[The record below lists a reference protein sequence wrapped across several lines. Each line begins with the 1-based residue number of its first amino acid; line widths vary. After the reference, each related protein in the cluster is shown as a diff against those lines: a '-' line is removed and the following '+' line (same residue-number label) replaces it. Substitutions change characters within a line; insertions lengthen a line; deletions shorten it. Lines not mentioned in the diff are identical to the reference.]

1 MHCKHDV
8 NYLMGT
14 ADGIVCRKCGKTFP
28 SLTSLHADLEAD
40 RAAQNAQKAGEAPAA
55 GNLSPENKTAVAP
68 ENPPKKRG
76 RRKKEDA
83 E

>member
-14 ADGIVCRKCGKTFP
+14 ADGIVCRKCGKVFP
-28 SLTSLHADLEAD
+28 SFSSLHADLEAD
-40 RAAQNAQKAGEAPAA
+40 KAAQDAQKAGEAPAA
-55 GNLSPENKTAVAP
+55 GNLPSENKTAVAP
-68 ENPPKKRG
+68 ENSPKKRG

-83 E
+83 

>member
-14 ADGIVCRKCGKTFP
+14 ADGIVCRECGKVFP
-28 SLTSLHADLEAD
+28 SLSSLHADLEAD
-40 RAAQNAQKAGEAPAA
+40 RAAQNAQKAGEASET

-76 RRKKEDA
+76 GRKKEDA
-83 E
+83 

>member
-14 ADGIVCRKCGKTFP
+14 AEGIVCRKCGKVFP

-55 GNLSPENKTAVAP
+55 GNLSPENKTATAT
-68 ENPPKKRG
+68 ENSPKKRG

-83 E
+83 

>member
-1 MHCKHDV
+1 MCNHDV

-14 ADGIVCRKCGKTFP
+14 AAGITCRKCGKTFP
-28 SLTSLHADLEAD
+28 SLSSLHADLEAD
-40 RAAQNAQKAGEAPAA
+40 RAAQNAQKAVEVSAT

-68 ENPPKKRG
+68 ENSPKKRG

-83 E
+83 

>member
-1 MHCKHDV
+1 MQCKHDV

-14 ADGIVCRKCGKTFP
+14 AEGIVCRKCGKVFP
-28 SLTSLHADLEAD
+28 SLTSLYADLEAD

-68 ENPPKKRG
+68 ENSPKKRG

-83 E
+83 